1 MMGGERLD
9 ISVRNALS
17 TAAPKTT
24 VTGIML
30 CRSIECQTG
39 FAEIQTGFS
48 EILFI
53 HKTCL

>member
-17 TAAPKTT
+17 TAAPKAT

-30 CRSIECQTG
+30 CSSIKCQTG
-39 FAEIQTGFS
+39 FAEIQTGFA
-48 EILFI
+48 EI
-53 HKTCL
+53 